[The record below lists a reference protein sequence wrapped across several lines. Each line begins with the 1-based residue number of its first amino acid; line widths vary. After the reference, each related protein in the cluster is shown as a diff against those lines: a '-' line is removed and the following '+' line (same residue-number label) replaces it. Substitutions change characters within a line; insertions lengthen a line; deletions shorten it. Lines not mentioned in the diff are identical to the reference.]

1 MAVLR
6 IFLPFVLLK
15 KNEPDD
21 DLQVD
26 YVGENGT
33 AEEEEEDEAVEHA
46 VATAGPAEDEQHDG
60 QVSEA
65 VAEHKEEAGA
75 AAGDEVE
82 EDWGLDEE
90 EPTQ

>member
-6 IFLPFVLLK
+6 KFLSFVLLK
-15 KNEPDD
+15 RNEPDD

-26 YVGENGT
+26 HVRENGT
-33 AEEEEEDEAVEHA
+33 AEEEEEEEAVEHA
-46 VATAGPAEDEQHDG
+46 VATAGPVEDEQHDG

-75 AAGDEVE
+75 ATGDEVE